1 VTLAEFGLFRTAVF
15 ASASAQGDIYT
26 NPTYEDM
33 PNAGSN
39 VLRDP
44 AKAAEAIWYLIR
56 LEKPPLRLAL
66 VKDAIRGV
74 KNYLRGIEMGLTHM
88 RCGRKRSLLLIE
100 LSITSYP
107 MYKRGLQPTCHLCIQ
122 FLPTFALPVIP
133 ANAEIYI
140 MSTFAQR
147 HPLSTI
153 FLLQV
158 PVELLTDIFR
168 RGIGQNACP
177 SMNTFHPK
185 AQALRGRDG
194 LFIVRTR

>member
-1 VTLAEFGLFRTAVF
+1 
-15 ASASAQGDIYT
+15 
-26 NPTYEDM
+26 M

-44 AKAAEAIWYLIR
+44 AVIIPLLGDPAKAAEVIWNLIR

-66 VKDAIRGV
+66 VKDAIWGV
-74 KNYLRGIEMGLTHM
+74 KDYLREIEMGLTHM
-88 RCGRKRSLLLIE
+88 RCGRKRSLLLLE

-122 FLPTFALPVIP
+122 FLPTSALPVIP
-133 ANAEIYI
+133 ANAETYI

-147 HPLSTI
+147 HPLSAI
-153 FLLQV
+153 FLLQL
-158 PVELLTDIFR
+158 PVEILANIFR

-177 SMNTFHPK
+177 SMGTLHSK

-194 LFIVRTR
+194 LSIVRTR